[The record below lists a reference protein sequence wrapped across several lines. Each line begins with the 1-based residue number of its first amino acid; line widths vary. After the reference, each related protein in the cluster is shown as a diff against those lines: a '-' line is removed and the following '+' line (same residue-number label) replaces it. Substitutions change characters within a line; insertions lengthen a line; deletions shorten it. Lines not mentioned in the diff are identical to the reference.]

1 MPAWRR
7 SWRAALVV
15 AVVVVAGAWGS
26 FLGVWHLHGRGSL
39 LDRIEA
45 PMADWRLLIAG
56 ERPAPD
62 GILIVAVDDETV
74 RRVGSYPLPR
84 ALLAQLVN
92 RLAEAGANAIAL
104 DMLFLDRGPGE
115 ADAELAGA
123 IRRAHAVIGA
133 VALFSRGDAFSDT
146 DLGAGLSVALPIADK
161 IVAPISPMAEAGA
174 IGLVNI
180 SADHGG
186 TPRYVPLLIRSGAEL
201 LPSFALR
208 TGAVAAGDPEIEPS
222 AIRIGATRSAVDL
235 GYHLPL
241 RFFGPRG
248 TIRTIGAQTILDGGG
263 DAAVR
268 GRIVVVGA
276 TAVGTADTFA
286 TAFDPLFPGVEVEAT
301 AIAHLATGDGLIRDV
316 TTRRIDLAASVILP
330 ILTVLA
336 LSLRQISLGIALA
349 IAPLIVWLAVAVFAF
364 TRNHWLAM
372 ALPLAAT
379 LPAGLLFGSLRLWLE
394 QRGKR
399 RMRVQREAFRR
410 FQSPAI
416 ADTLARNPRFLVEP
430 VQQHAAILFVDLSG
444 FTGLSERFGAQRTR
458 DFLKEFHSIIEDE
471 ALRYNGYVESFMGD
485 GAMLVFGLPTPRADD
500 ARRAIDAALGLG
512 RALKAWIA
520 ALTLPEGYAL
530 GMRIG
535 VHYGA
540 VVLSRLGADTHQH
553 ITATGDIVNVAS
565 RLLEVGK
572 QSGVPIIFSD
582 DAVAAARSF
591 GDDKLQAFTGPKE
604 VQIRGRTKPLAIWLG
619 KLDSAEQPK
628 DLPDANVGRRRTD
641 EARSL

>member
-1 MPAWRR
+1 MPALGR
-7 SWRAALVV
+7 SWRGALVL
-15 AVVVVAGAWGS
+15 VVVIVAGAWGT
-26 FLGVWHLHGRGSL
+26 FLGVWHVQGRGSL
-39 LDRIEA
+39 LDRVEA
-45 PMADWRLLIAG
+45 PAADWRLLIAG

-74 RRVGSYPLPR
+74 HRVGSYPLPR
-84 ALLAQLVN
+84 ALLAQLVR
-92 RLAEAGANAIAL
+92 RLAEFGARGIAL

-115 ADAELAGA
+115 ADDELANA
-123 IRRAHAVIGA
+123 IRRARAVIGA
-133 VALFSRGDAFSDT
+133 VALFSRGEAFSDT
-146 DLGAGLSVALPIADK
+146 DLGEQLSVALRIADK
-161 IVAPISPMAEAGA
+161 IVAPISPFAEAGE

-201 LPSFALR
+201 LASFALR
-208 TGAVAAGDPEIEPS
+208 ASALAAGEDPEIEPN
-222 AIRIGATRSAVDL
+222 AIRVGASRSRLDI

-248 TIRTIGAQTILDGGG
+248 TISTTSAQTILNGAGAD
-263 DAAVR
+263 AVR
-268 GRIVVVGA
+268 GRIAVIGA
-276 TAVGTADTFA
+276 TAIGTADTFA

-301 AIAHLATGDGLIRDV
+301 AIAHLVSGAGLVRDIA
-316 TTRRIDLAASVILP
+316 TRRIDLAASVILP

-336 LSLRQISLGIALA
+336 LSLRQISVGIALA
-349 IAPLIVWLAVAVFAF
+349 FAPLVAWLGITILAF
-364 TRNHWLAM
+364 TQDYWLAM

-379 LPAGLLFGSLRLWLE
+379 LPTGLLFGSLRLWLE
-394 QRGKR
+394 QRSKR
-399 RMRVQREAFRR
+399 RLRIQREAFRR

-416 ADTLARNPRFLVEP
+416 ADTLARNPRFLLEP
-430 VQQHAAILFVDLSG
+430 VQQNAAILFVDLSG
-444 FTGLSERFGAQRTR
+444 FTGLSEHLGAQRTR
-458 DFLKEFHSIIEDE
+458 DFLKKFHSIIEDE

-485 GAMLVFGLPTPRADD
+485 GAMLVFGLPAARADD
-500 ARRAIDAALGLG
+500 ARRAIDAALALG

-520 ALTLPEGYAL
+520 LPTLPEGYAL

-553 ITATGDIVNVAS
+553 ITATGDVVNVAS

-572 QSGVPIIFSD
+572 RMNAEMVFSD
-582 DAVAAARSF
+582 DAVVAAGRSDNMLRF
-591 GDDKLQAFTGPKE
+591 KGPQE
-604 VQIRGRTKPLAIWLG
+604 VEIRGRTNALAIWLG
-619 KLDSAEQPK
+619 KVDSAEQPE
-628 DLPDANVGRRRTD
+628 DLPNANGGRRRAD